1 VSGTRE
7 LLDAFLAELRSEFP
21 RFVILDKRT
30 SPVSR
35 VIDRALRI
43 VTLGGQNEYLTR
55 YYTVIGDRLYVPP
68 TWDEID
74 PIDAVVMLRH
84 ERVHLR
90 QRRRYSM
97 VGMAALY
104 LAFPLPLGLAWGRA
118 RIEQEAY
125 EETLRATYELKG
137 EHALRSPALRR
148 RIVEQFTTA
157 AYGWMWPFPRAIER
171 WYDAAVERIAREGST
186 TLDEAR

>member
-1 VSGTRE
+1 VSETRDV
-7 LLDAFLAELRSEFP
+7 LDAFLAELRSEFP
-21 RFVILDKRT
+21 RFVIVDKRT
-30 SPVSR
+30 SPLSR
-35 VIDRALRI
+35 AIDRALRI

-68 TWDEID
+68 TWEEID
-74 PIDAVVMLRH
+74 PVDAVVMLRH

-90 QRRRYSM
+90 QRRRYSL

-118 RIEQEAY
+118 RIEREAY

-148 RIVEQFTTA
+148 RVVEQFTTA

-171 WYDAAVERIAREGST
+171 WYDAAVERIARGGSNT
-186 TLDEAR
+186 PDDAR

>member
-1 VSGTRE
+1 MSETRDV
-7 LLDAFLAELRSEFP
+7 LDAFLAELRSEFP
-21 RFVILDKRT
+21 RFVIVDKRT
-30 SPVSR
+30 SPLSR
-35 VIDRALRI
+35 AIDRALRI

-68 TWDEID
+68 TWEEID
-74 PIDAVVMLRH
+74 PVDAVVMLRH

-90 QRRRYSM
+90 QRRRYSL

-118 RIEQEAY
+118 RIEREAY

-148 RIVEQFTTA
+148 RVVEQFTTA

-171 WYDAAVERIAREGST
+171 WYDAAVERIARGGSNT
-186 TLDEAR
+186 PDDAR